1 MMPSP
6 LDYPDFKR
14 FIINNAITSGVFPLS
29 EMTVMWLFYLNLHNL
44 LLYSL
49 VASSRVIAR
58 IAVSPLAGYLGDRYD
73 RGRVI
78 FLTKA
83 ISPGFLVALALLMGF
98 HAYLLGI
105 LVVYARAFNS
115 EITTQTG
122 SASIVTMVPR
132 EMMSRAIFINR
143 SFKEPST
150 LAGTLAWPFLLNV
163 LGPYVLLISA
173 TALAVSLPLIRNLKI
188 NQGKKDVNL
197 LTGFRLFFSRSEAR
211 GAILGL
217 AIDQGAISFLVNYT
231 PLLVSLEGGTEIF
244 YSLAQ
249 AAFYLGI
256 LSGSYVVTKLKSS
269 AVMDI
274 INLVLKVSLFPPLL
288 LHTPWVLLYS
298 MFALTFADANLEI
311 MWFRALRKGAGDDY
325 LTSILG
331 VDELMTNVARVGV
344 LEAIPFLLPV
354 GLFALVGL
362 GLILIGGEGLVH
374 LLHREILEIEN

>member
-217 AIDQGAISFLVNYT
+217 A
-231 PLLVSLEGGTEIF
+231 
-244 YSLAQ
+244 
-249 AAFYLGI
+249 
-256 LSGSYVVTKLKSS
+256 
-269 AVMDI
+269 
-274 INLVLKVSLFPPLL
+274 
-288 LHTPWVLLYS
+288 
-298 MFALTFADANLEI
+298 
-311 MWFRALRKGAGDDY
+311 
-325 LTSILG
+325 
-331 VDELMTNVARVGV
+331 
-344 LEAIPFLLPV
+344 
-354 GLFALVGL
+354 
-362 GLILIGGEGLVH
+362 
-374 LLHREILEIEN
+374 